1 MFLLIILEALPQ
13 RAWLEISIHLMF
25 LLIRYPIRS
34 RWIRNI
40 YFNTSHVSINRVMR
54 GQTVQNYLHFN
65 TSHVSI
71 NPSCNCGEYDR
82 FYHFNTSHVSIN
94 PARSNGAAAGKKI
107 SIHLMFLLIFKV
119 WVPLVTG
126 CTISIHLM
134 FPLIESKSSYSS
146 GFKNFNTSH
155 VSINRRGCSTVARR
169 RGISIH
175 LMFLLIGICKPERQ
189 AKTNFN
195 TSHVSINPCLLD
207 NLCVTLQ
214 QFQYIS
220 CLY

>member
-94 PARSNGAAAGKKI
+94 
-107 SIHLMFLLIFKV
+107 
-119 WVPLVTG
+119 
-126 CTISIHLM
+126 
-134 FPLIESKSSYSS
+134 
-146 GFKNFNTSH
+146 
-155 VSINRRGCSTVARR
+155 RRGCSTVARR

>member
-40 YFNTSHVSINRVMR
+40 Y
-54 GQTVQNYLHFN
+54 
-65 TSHVSI
+65 
-71 NPSCNCGEYDR
+71 
-82 FYHFNTSHVSIN
+82 FNTSHVSIN

-134 FPLIESKSSYSS
+134 FPLIESKSSYIS